1 MITIVLYI
9 TNQII
14 KTKIPIERMQLVD
27 YYDADDFLSIEHNN
41 TFAFNYRESTDGSG
55 RLSKHA
61 LGCAID
67 INPQINP
74 YVNSNGMEHTKMR
87 ANIGHGMYLCGATI
101 LQKRHI

>member
-41 TFAFNYRESTDGSG
+41 TSAFNYRESTDVPEDCQST
-55 RLSKHA
+55 LWDA
-61 LGCAID
+61 LLI
-67 INPQINP
+67 
-74 YVNSNGMEHTKMR
+74 
-87 ANIGHGMYLCGATI
+87 
-101 LQKRHI
+101 